1 MTQEQFRMQMLA
13 GIITESQYNSLID
26 NIQSLDDLKIGDH
39 YRIESTNSEGDDIT
53 TDYEYTSPI
62 GGYDV
67 KFKIIKSYMNDNT
80 KEQYKKLNLTH
91 FFTPGSET
99 KFTKKYLQNKLDKK
113 QLYKI

>member
-1 MTQEQFRMQMLA
+1 MIKEQFRMQVLA
-13 GIITESQYNSLID
+13 GIITESQYKEKIND
-26 NIQSLDDLKIGDH
+26 MQSLEDLKVGDH
-39 YRIESTNSEGDDIT
+39 YRIESINSEGDDIT
-53 TDYEYTSPI
+53 TDYEYISPI

-67 KFKIIKSYMNDNT
+67 KFQLIKSYMNDNT

-99 KFTKKYLQNKLDKK
+99 KFTKKYLQNKINKG